1 MTDQV
6 KESVASEDAQEAE
19 FARLDEI
26 SSKERECIKRHCI
39 YAAVGGLIPLPFVEV
54 VTSSTI
60 QLRMIAGL
68 CDIYGVRFSE
78 NAVKNAIGPLIASVL
93 PASGVAYAASK
104 LARQIPVVGTVVGVV
119 SMPALGAA
127 CTYALGKVFAW
138 HFAKGGTAT
147 NFNAEAMK
155 TRFKEEFEEGKRKA
169 SEFVKGSKS
178 KAAAAEAPTPAA
190 AEA

>member
-6 KESVASEDAQEAE
+6 KESATSEEEQEAE
-19 FARLDEI
+19 YARQDEI
-26 SSKERECIKRHCI
+26 SSKARECIKRHCI
-39 YAAVGGLIPLPFVEV
+39 YAAVGGLIPLPFVEIV
-54 VTSSTI
+54 ASSTI

-68 CDIYGVRFSE
+68 CDVYDVRFSE

-93 PASGVAYAASK
+93 PASGVGYVASK
-104 LARQIPVVGTVVGVV
+104 LVRRVPVVGTVVGVV

-127 CTYALGKVFAW
+127 CTYALGRVFAW

-147 NFNAEAMK
+147 NFNTEAMK
-155 TRFKEEFEEGKRKA
+155 GRFKEEFEEGKRKA

-178 KAAAAEAPTPAA
+178 KTASAATPAA